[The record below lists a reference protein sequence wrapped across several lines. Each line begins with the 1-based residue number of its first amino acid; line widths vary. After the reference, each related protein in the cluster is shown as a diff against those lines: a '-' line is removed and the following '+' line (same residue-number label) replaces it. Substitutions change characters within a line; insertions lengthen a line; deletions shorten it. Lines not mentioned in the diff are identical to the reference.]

1 MVHGTA
7 VCIGLAGAS
16 VGLFAH
22 AAAAPTYGM
31 RLVRRHRALRPV
43 SLAALLIA
51 TAAACL
57 NGTTAALVATAAA
70 AGLGATSL
78 LLTWRLVRAGDAANR
93 AHNGRL
99 HVRMWDVRGQ
109 IHRLQNKDRIE
120 ARLHRQAEVHGI
132 LDRYGHRFE
141 SILVAIEHHLLL
153 GDPERAER
161 IITLFARHLR
171 NLLFEGSVP
180 FLALKTS
187 IEHIRVHLRLMGELT
202 DHRVTVD
209 TEELLAS
216 PSDRER
222 YTESLQLTPWAEA
235 STWPLFEQA
244 ERTTARL
251 PAAKLIWT
259 LSGRTLRG
267 TCLVDG
273 VPQGEPVE
281 VRLLGDGHASSTWS
295 SAVQDMARPR
305 ASVTARTTSAAV
317 A

>member
-57 NGTTAALVATAAA
+57 NGTTAGLLATAAA

-93 AHNGRL
+93 A
-99 HVRMWDVRGQ
+99 Q
-109 IHRLQNKDRIE
+109 IHRLQNKDHIE

-244 ERTTARL
+244 ERTTASL

-281 VRLLGDGHASSTWS
+281 VRLLGDGHASGTWS
-295 SAVQDMARPR
+295 SAVQDLARPR